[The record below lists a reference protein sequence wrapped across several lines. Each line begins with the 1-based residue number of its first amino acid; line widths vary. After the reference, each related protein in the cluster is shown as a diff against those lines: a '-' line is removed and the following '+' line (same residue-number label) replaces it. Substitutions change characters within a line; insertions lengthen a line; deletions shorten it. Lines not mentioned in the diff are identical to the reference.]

1 MHKIQVSSIL
11 VYFPAY
17 ISFTNNSCLL
27 AFTCLSLQIVNNEV
41 EEDNDDYNDDDDEEE
56 EEEDGDGND
65 NNNNNIMAPP
75 KLKSTPKPKSPAK
88 APRKQVDA
96 DDTLV
101 SSVKK
106 KLKIE
111 AK

>member
-1 MHKIQVSSIL
+1 MFVFADSD
-11 VYFPAY
+11 
-17 ISFTNNSCLL
+17 
-27 AFTCLSLQIVNNEV
+27 NEV
-41 EEDNDDYNDDDDEEE
+41 EDNDDDDDDDNNNDDDDDDEEE
-56 EEEDGDGND
+56 EDDND

-75 KLKSTPKPKSPAK
+75 KLKSTPKQKSPAK

-96 DDTLV
+96 DNTLV

-111 AK
+111 AQ